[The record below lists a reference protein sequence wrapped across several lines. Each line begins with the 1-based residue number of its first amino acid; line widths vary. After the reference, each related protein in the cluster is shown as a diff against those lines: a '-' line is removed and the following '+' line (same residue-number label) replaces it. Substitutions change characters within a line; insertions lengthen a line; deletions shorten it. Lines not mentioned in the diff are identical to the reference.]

1 MSDSRTREGSSF
13 SDEPRSDDRSGPI
26 VSTDRLYDLLQLS
39 RDASHET
46 VKKTYRQFALLWHP
60 DKGGDVQRFQA
71 LTAAWEVL
79 GDAARR
85 SAYDRSLIR
94 TGSTD
99 GLGVN
104 VLGNSCSDGGG
115 TVFSRQ
121 RRRHSTEAGNRV
133 REFHKSTN
141 HEGRKQED
149 TSSGDGA
156 FLSRED
162 VLRRSRG
169 ECAAPRQQSHSF
181 SSTGNAKTPA
191 DPESTERKTKRPSCT
206 ELGDGNGHGHTS
218 WIHGGRDPPQ
228 NPRKNPSQ
236 NGIDA
241 RWKRQ
246 SNHSFGS
253 YKSKTSTGKD
263 EGTPSTSISGGSVR
277 HRHSGNHGPGNQTS
291 CIEEALREV
300 LGEEQFKVAVQESMT
315 ENTTPERCSAGCAKQ
330 LVNRLSVKQLKQLL
344 TTLGIPHQS
353 CIEKTDLLE
362 AFSAAFSFTSPSP
375 NDNFSPQTSGQ
386 KDGLEDSSSV
396 ASSSRLGSRKV
407 YLSQPNPEEGSN
419 AKKQTYTPGL
429 PFTTACSSSFCPS
442 VSFMGSSKSDSFDTR
457 RSSGGE
463 YDRSVPLS
471 STKKSRKPHVLSGS
485 PASLLGAAAATN
497 WVQEQNR
504 TKLKRDAYLGLLASP
519 FGKTNMQDLMH
530 FQGDELRM
538 KILAMGAEKT
548 GKSCIIKRYCEGRF
562 VVRNA
567 STIGIDYGVKL
578 VEVEGAQARVNFFD
592 FSGRK
597 EFSEI
602 RQSFYDH
609 TDGVLL
615 VVDVTRR
622 ETFDELP
629 AWINEAQAQ
638 GLNIGAE
645 KEKRRK
651 IGETADG
658 LLLEDDGDNYEHSS
672 VPVVLLANKDDMAG
686 RCVSEAEISAFAE
699 SHGMRFFE
707 TSANTNHNVSNALET
722 LFSIVAR
729 RVLKARKTI
738 LSQVFGNY
746 LLKTQSSLRHTGT
759 RQG

>member
-1 MSDSRTREGSSF
+1 MSHRRAREGSSF
-13 SDEPRSDDRSGPI
+13 SDERRSDDRSGPI
-26 VSTDRLYDLLQLS
+26 FSTDRLYDLLQLS

-79 GDAARR
+79 GDETRR

-104 VLGNSCSDGGG
+104 VFGNSCSDGGG

-133 REFHKSTN
+133 REFHKSN
-141 HEGRKQED
+141 YHEGRKQED
-149 TSSGDGA
+149 TSSGDGT
-156 FLSRED
+156 LPSRED

-169 ECAAPRQQSHSF
+169 ECAAPRRESHSF
-181 SSTGNAKTPA
+181 PSGGNANTSA
-191 DPESTERKTKRPSCT
+191 DPESTERKTERPTCT
-206 ELGDGNGHGHTS
+206 ELGDGNSHGHNS
-218 WIHGGRDPPQ
+218 WNHGGRDLPQ
-228 NPRKNPSQ
+228 NPRKSPSQ
-236 NGIDA
+236 NEIDA

-246 SNHSFGS
+246 SNRSFGS
-253 YKSKTSTGKD
+253 DKSKTSAGKD
-263 EGTPSTSISGGSVR
+263 EGTPFTGISGGSVR
-277 HRHSGNHGPGNQTS
+277 HRHSGNHGPGNQTN

-300 LGEEQFKVAVQESMT
+300 LGEEQFKAAVQGSMAEKT
-315 ENTTPERCSAGCAKQ
+315 IPERCSAGCAKQ
-330 LVNRLSVKQLKQLL
+330 LVNRLSVKQLKHLL
-344 TTLGIPHQS
+344 TTLGIPHLS

-375 NDNFSPQTSGQ
+375 NVNFSPQTSGQ
-386 KDGLEDSSSV
+386 KDGLEDYSSV
-396 ASSSRLGSRKV
+396 ASSSRLDSRKV
-407 YLSQPNPEEGSN
+407 YPSQANPEEGSN
-419 AKKQTYTPGL
+419 YKKQTYTPGL

-442 VSFMGSSKSDSFDTR
+442 ISSMGSSKSDSFDTR

-463 YDRSVPLS
+463 CDRSVPLL
-471 STKKSRKPHVLSGS
+471 STKKSRKSHVLSGS
-485 PASLLGAAAATN
+485 PPSLLGAAAAAN

-504 TKLKRDAYLGLLASP
+504 MKLKRDGYPGLLASP
-519 FGKTNMQDLMH
+519 FGKINMQDMMH
-530 FQGDELRM
+530 FQGEELRM

-629 AWINEAQAQ
+629 AWINEAKAQ

-645 KEKRRK
+645 KEKRRE
-651 IGETADG
+651 IGETVDG
-658 LLLEDDGDNYEHSS
+658 LLLEDDADNYELSS
-672 VPVVLLANKDDMAG
+672 VPVVLLANKDDMSG
-686 RCVSEAEISAFAE
+686 RCVLEAEISAFAE

-707 TSANTNHNVSNALET
+707 TSANTNHNISKALET

-738 LSQVFGNY
+738 LSQVFGND
-746 LLKTQSSLRHTGT
+746 LLKTQPSLRPTGT
-759 RQG
+759 RQD